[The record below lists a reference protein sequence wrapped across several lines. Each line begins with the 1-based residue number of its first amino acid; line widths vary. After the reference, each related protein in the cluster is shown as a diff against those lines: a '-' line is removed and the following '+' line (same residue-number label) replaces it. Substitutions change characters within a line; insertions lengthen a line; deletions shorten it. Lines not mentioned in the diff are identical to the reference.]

1 MTPARKPRAVFGALA
16 LVIVVSVIGA
26 GCRFSGFNDPV
37 ARSSAGAATA
47 WLVRQQQPD
56 GGFEVAGFAGFET
69 SDAILAIAENAQ
81 TEQTWNTTQA
91 RNAVA
96 NVVRSGKTPLTA
108 IDDFADGTLT
118 AGQAAKLIV
127 LVAKPLGYAP
137 DSFNPQNDGATRN
150 LVAAMNAGATP
161 NGAYG
166 AFNATLYAAIAQ
178 KLVTNAVPANT
189 LALIRAG
196 QEPSGGWDF
205 AGNPT
210 PDDTPADVDTTAL
223 AVQAL
228 VSAGVAA
235 NDTDLRQ
242 ALVFLAHQH
251 RPLGAFQS
259 FGVNDPNSTST
270 AIFAIVAAGYDP
282 ALPCWRDVADPA
294 LKGTAYTSPLDWLRS
309 KQWADGHIAS
319 PNDSFGLNT
328 FATAQS
334 IQALRRGWVPVNV
347 LPAQT
352 CPA

>member
-1 MTPARKPRAVFGALA
+1 
-16 LVIVVSVIGA
+16 
-26 GCRFSGFNDPV
+26 
-37 ARSSAGAATA
+37 
-47 WLVRQQQPD
+47 
-56 GGFEVAGFAGFET
+56 
-69 SDAILAIAENAQ
+69 
-81 TEQTWNTTQA
+81 
-91 RNAVA
+91 VA
-96 NVVRSGKTPLTA
+96 NVVRSGKTPLDA

-137 DSFNPQNDGATRN
+137 DNFNPQNDGTTRN

-210 PDDTPADVDTTAL
+210 PDGTPPDVDTTSL
-223 AVQAL
+223 AIQAF

-235 NDTDLRQ
+235 NDTDLHE

-270 AIFAIVAAGYDP
+270 AIFAITAAGYDP
-282 ALPCWRDVADPA
+282 TLPCWRNVADPA
-294 LKGTAYTSPLDWLRS
+294 LTGQPYVSPVDWLRS
-309 KQWADGHIAS
+309 KQLPDGHIAS

-328 FATAQS
+328 FATSQS

-347 LPAQT
+347 LAAQT
-352 CPA
+352 CPT

>member
-1 MTPARKPRAVFGALA
+1 MSNVPKHRGAFGALV
-16 LVIVVSVIGA
+16 LVIVAAVIA
-26 GCRFSGFNDPV
+26 SGCRFSGFNDPV

-47 WLVRQQQPD
+47 WLLSQQQPD
-56 GGFEVAGFAGFET
+56 GGFEVAGFPGFET

-81 TEQTWNTTQA
+81 TEQTWSTAQA
-91 RNAVA
+91 RAAVA
-96 NVVRSGKTPLTA
+96 NVVRSGKTPLHA
-108 IDDFADGTLT
+108 IDDFADGTLS

-137 DSFNPQNDGATRN
+137 EAFNPQNDGTTRN
-150 LVAAMNAGATP
+150 LVAAMNAGTTP
-161 NGAYG
+161 DGGYG

-178 KLVTNAVPANT
+178 KLATNAVPGNT
-189 LALIRAG
+189 LALIRAS

-210 PDDTPADVDTTAL
+210 PDGTPPDVDSTAL
-223 AVQAL
+223 AMQAL
-228 VSAGVAA
+228 VSAGVPA

-242 ALVFLAHQH
+242 GLVFLAQQH

-282 ALPCWRDVADPA
+282 TLPCWRNVAVPA
-294 LKGTAYTSPLDWLRS
+294 LSGQAYISPLEWLRG
-309 KQWADGHIAS
+309 KQLPDGHIAS

-334 IQALRRGWVPVNV
+334 VQALRRGWVPVNV
-347 LPAQT
+347 LAAQA
-352 CPA
+352 CPT